1 MVQPNHVIAIVLAVQ
16 FVLIALAVYLL
27 KRCVS
32 VSRASLQIK
41 DEESSS
47 GSSDVSP
54 RPPSRP
60 GWQWEAVP
68 PPPGVYVVDAEPRPK
83 KAQGSFVKW
92 ISGTESSKQKKS
104 EPQVIIPRGGP

>member
-1 MVQPNHVIAIVLAVQ
+1 MVQPNHVIAIVLAIQ

-54 RPPSRP
+54 RPPPRP
-60 GWQWEAVP
+60 GWQAEIAP
-68 PPPGVYVVDAEPRPK
+68 HPPGVYVVDADPRPK
-83 KAQGSFVKW
+83 KSQGRFTDW
-92 ISGTESSKQKKS
+92 MAGRESLKQKKS